1 MLEKREEFNIN
12 PLPLRREH
20 KNNNTMAKKVIKN
33 EMQMQKFNYEIV
45 CNIGSYQSIRIGGE
59 WSVTDTPTSE
69 QVIGIDTEL
78 RQKVAEVVESRKA
91 SVPQPQPQPQPQ
103 PETKQE
109 EEKTE
114 NKPEPQPQP
123 KQVDETLEFVPSN
136 SPKFQAILKKIQNGT
151 PEETVRKYFRFDE
164 KGEQIIAIAYS
175 DLIKE
180 NGKPIEDLKDK
191 LPSKQDKPK
200 DTHKDLPK
208 IPNQKS

>member
-1 MLEKREEFNIN
+1 
-12 PLPLRREH
+12 
-20 KNNNTMAKKVIKN
+20 MAKKV
-33 EMQMQKFNYEIV
+33 EMQMKIKKFTYEIV
-45 CNIGSYQSIRIGGE
+45 MNVGNYQSVRIGGE

-91 SVPQPQPQPQPQ
+91 SVPQTQPETKTETKQEEEKT
-103 PETKQE
+103 ETKQE

-114 NKPEPQPQP
+114 NKPENKPKNKENKQEENKPQEAEKP
-123 KQVDETLEFVPSN
+123 VDNTLELVPSN
-136 SPKFQAILKKIQNGT
+136 SPKFQAILKKIQAGT
-151 PEETVRKYFRFDE
+151 PEEVVRKYFRFDE
-164 KGEQIIAIAYS
+164 KGEQVIAIAYS

-180 NGKPIEDLKDK
+180 GGKPIEDLKDK
-191 LPSKQDKPK
+191 LPHKEKPK

>member
-1 MLEKREEFNIN
+1 
-12 PLPLRREH
+12 
-20 KNNNTMAKKVIKN
+20 MAKKKN
-33 EMQMQKFNYEIV
+33 EMQMQKFTYEIV
-45 CNIGSYQSIRIGGE
+45 CNIGNYQSVRIGGE

-91 SVPQPQPQPQPQ
+91 SAPQ

-114 NKPEPQPQP
+114 NKENKPEKP
-123 KQVDETLEFVPSN
+123 VDTSLELVPSN

-164 KGEQIIAIAYS
+164 KGEKVIAIAYS

-180 NGKPIEDLKDK
+180 NGKPIEELKDK
-191 LPSKQDKPK
+191 LPKKQDKPK
-200 DTHKDLPK
+200 DNKK
-208 IPNQKS
+208 

>member
-1 MLEKREEFNIN
+1 
-12 PLPLRREH
+12 
-20 KNNNTMAKKVIKN
+20 MAKKVIKN
-33 EMQMQKFNYEIV
+33 EMQIQKFTYEIV
-45 CNIGSYQSIRIGGE
+45 VNVGSYQSIRIGGE
-59 WSVTDTPTSE
+59 WSVTDTPTTE
-69 QVIGIDTEL
+69 QVINIDAEL

-91 SVPQPQPQPQPQ
+91 SAQPQPQPQA
-103 PETKQE
+103 ETKTEQAPKQE
-109 EEKTE
+109 EEKPQQAE
-114 NKPEPQPQP
+114 KPI
-123 KQVDETLEFVPSN
+123 DTSLELVPSN

-164 KGEQIIAIAYS
+164 KGEQVIAIAYS

-191 LPSKQDKPK
+191 LPHKDKPK

>member
-1 MLEKREEFNIN
+1 
-12 PLPLRREH
+12 
-20 KNNNTMAKKVIKN
+20 MAKKEKEIK
-33 EMQMQKFNYEIV
+33 MQMAKFTYEIV
-45 CNIGSYQSIRIGGE
+45 CNVGSYQSVRIGGE
-59 WSVTDTPTSE
+59 WSVTDAPTTE
-69 QVIGIDTEL
+69 QVLNIDAEL

-91 SVPQPQPQPQPQ
+91 SVPQPETKTEEEKKPITEQ

-109 EEKTE
+109 E
-114 NKPEPQPQP
+114 KP
-123 KQVDETLEFVPSN
+123 VDTSLELVPSN

-164 KGEQIIAIAYS
+164 RGEQVIAIAYS